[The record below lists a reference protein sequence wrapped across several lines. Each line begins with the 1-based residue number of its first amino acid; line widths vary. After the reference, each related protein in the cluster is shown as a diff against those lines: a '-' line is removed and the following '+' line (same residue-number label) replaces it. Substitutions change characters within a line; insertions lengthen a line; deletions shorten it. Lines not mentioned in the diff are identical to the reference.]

1 MQYNTVEFDY
11 TLEQRTDICLS
22 CGKNEFKWFQ
32 SLIFLQ
38 QDTLLH
44 DAYWMVHVHWLGRF
58 WYDTLKGA

>member
-11 TLEQRTDICLS
+11 TLEQRTDIFLS

-32 SLIFLQ
+32 SLIILQ

-44 DAYWMVHVHWLGRF
+44 DAYLMVHVH
-58 WYDTLKGA
+58 